1 MQSREF
7 IRYIP
12 AWDGN
17 RKKERPIIVEI
28 KPLSMGDIKN
38 YSKQIYTSM
47 AKEAPGQIADNSA
60 EIQEIQFLENVGKV
74 ENLVHPITGQPI
86 TTAAQ
91 LYEAPG
97 LFPLVREIIKAME
110 DISVLKEGLKK
121 KSEPPPA
128 GV

>member
-110 DISVLKEGLKK
+110 DISVLKEG
-121 KSEPPPA
+121 
-128 GV
+128 